1 MQDNPAAPKKRM
13 GPIEWIRT
21 YGYYYKGVFAVAV
34 IVLIVILAFIFLLR
48 YDGADLRLYIVTQDA
63 VEDEA
68 YYNFLQNVE
77 EYVYDVDSD
86 NTKISRQYRYTLS
99 ESETSLPLSELPEK
113 AATNDCLCFIVDDA
127 GYEYVSS
134 LCSLRELSF
143 FEIQSDAD
151 NPYRLTLND
160 TALLEGLTLREGVTY
175 YLVMKY
181 IDNTE
186 YNDVF
191 LSGRTDIIVG
201 MARNNDKSEDNN
213 VTIQS

>member
-99 ESETSLPLSELPEK
+99 
-113 AATNDCLCFIVDDA
+113 
-127 GYEYVSS
+127 
-134 LCSLRELSF
+134 
-143 FEIQSDAD
+143 
-151 NPYRLTLND
+151 
-160 TALLEGLTLREGVTY
+160 
-175 YLVMKY
+175 
-181 IDNTE
+181 
-186 YNDVF
+186 
-191 LSGRTDIIVG
+191 
-201 MARNNDKSEDNN
+201 
-213 VTIQS
+213 